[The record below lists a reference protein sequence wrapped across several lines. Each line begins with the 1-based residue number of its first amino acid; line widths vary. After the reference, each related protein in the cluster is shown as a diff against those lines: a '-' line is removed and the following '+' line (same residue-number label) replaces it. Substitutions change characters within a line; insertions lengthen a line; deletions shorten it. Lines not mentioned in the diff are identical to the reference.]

1 MSPGT
6 FADLRRLYHAA
17 VFERVLRVRETGAP
31 NNADAGSVASAEIG
45 RGIVAEIGLDPLV
58 GQIAGQTAGRQFE
71 EVTMDF
77 LRSAFLEL
85 QHLRPGDWKFS
96 LGTSIDQFAQYRHLG
111 EVRNL
116 IKTHQALRTALGD
129 YIVIPDVVVCR
140 SPISDELVNVREDL
154 IEGREISG
162 HTPLRE
168 ANNPHPLLHA
178 SISCKWTI
186 RSDRSQ
192 NARTEG
198 LNLARNRKG
207 VSPHVAVVTA
217 EPLPSRIASLA
228 LGTGDIDCVYHFA
241 LPELQRAAEHRDSDH
256 DLLATLVNG
265 GRLRDISDLP
275 FDLAT

>member
-17 VFERVLRVRETGAP
+17 VFERVLRIRENGAP
-31 NNADAGSVASAEIG
+31 NNADAGSVASVEIG
-45 RGIVAEIGLDPLV
+45 RGVVAEIGLDPLV
-58 GQIAGQTAGRQFE
+58 GRIPGQTAGRQFE

-85 QHLRPGDWKFS
+85 QHLRPGDWRFS

-129 YIVIPDVVVCR
+129 YIVTPDVVVCR
-140 SPISDELVNVREDL
+140 SPITDELVNVREDL
-154 IEGREISG
+154 IEGHEIAG

-168 ANNPHPLLHA
+168 ANNPSAASRQHLLQVDHSQRPLPERA
-178 SISCKWTI
+178 
-186 RSDRSQ
+186 
-192 NARTEG
+192 TEG
-198 LNLARNRKG
+198 LNLTRNRKG